1 MVNGDTV
8 ADFHNTSLARDAQLN
23 HAIALL
29 GAEARSGDLADLVV
43 PAPGTFFSVDP
54 EAGLSGTFATAKD
67 GLVRITYTTER
78 RPRWAA
84 LHLVAGGID
93 LSEATLLGIVC
104 KTQAPEAS
112 TFRVCLRS
120 GTSDGFVDAFLPK
133 TVVAFSQPSIHVDLL
148 RLDQSGEVPKT
159 AAWRELVLFF
169 QPNSADVL
177 LQDLRVFI
185 V

>member
-1 MVNGDTV
+1 M
-8 ADFHNTSLARDAQLN
+8 ADIHNTSLARDAQVN

-29 GAEARSGDLADLVV
+29 GAEVRSGDLADLAV
-43 PAPGTFFSVDP
+43 PAQSSFFSVDP
-54 EAGLSGTFATAKD
+54 EAGLSGTFTTARD

-78 RPRWAA
+78 KPRWIA
-84 LHLVAGGID
+84 LHLLAGGID

-112 TFRVCLRS
+112 TFRFCLRS

-133 TVVAFSQPSIHVDLL
+133 TVVAFSQSSAHVDLL
-148 RLDQSGEVPKT
+148 RLDQSAEVPKT
-159 AAWRELVLFF
+159 AAWRELILFF
-169 QPNSADVL
+169 QPGSADIL